1 MSANFIDVRFPP
13 RISLGAE
20 GGDEFNTDIV
30 VIASGFETRNQNW
43 EKALRRY
50 DVAHAARREEDWK
63 QLRAFFLAM
72 RGRACSFRFKDWT
85 DYVCES
91 GDGTFI
97 DADGSPSAKQ
107 MVKTYTFQA
116 QTYQKIITK
125 PINGKVTVVG
135 GGSVDYST
143 GIVAGSPTSWYG
155 EFDLHCRF
163 DTDRMVSLTIDR
175 SPDGELLVGWQS
187 IPIVEVRE

>member
-1 MSANFIDVRFPP
+1 MSVNFIDIRFPP
-13 RISLGAE
+13 KISLGAE

-30 VIASGFETRNQNW
+30 IVASGFETRNQNW

-50 DVAHAARREEDWK
+50 DVAHAARREEDWRL
-63 QLRAFFLAM
+63 LRAFFLAV

-85 DYVCES
+85 DYECAVGE
-91 GDGTFI
+91 GTFI
-97 DADGSPSAKQ
+97 DADGSPTGKQ
-107 MVKTYTFQA
+107 MVKTYTFQG
-116 QTYQKIITK
+116 QTYQKVITK
-125 PINGKVTVVG
+125 PINGKVTVTG
-135 GGSVDYST
+135 GGTVDYSS
-143 GIVAGSPTSWYG
+143 GIVLGNPTAWYG

-175 SPDGELLVGWQS
+175 STDGELLVGWQS